1 MLTLPLH
8 SLQSVGGVRFAQ
20 PALAGSQSVGRAG
33 YGARRFGH
41 NRQMPIHGVAK
52 VARSFGVG
60 WGAWSRV
67 GTEQPVNHH
76 QYGALGCIARG
87 TSPVAHPAQFP
98 AQMPAYLSA
107 HARLGLVSLVLRF
120 SGLLHSAAGSFGFSQ
135 SGCKLIASAWVNHVV
150 SHSPACTP
158 SSNPSLNR
166 STNGRPPSPGRQYG
180 VHFCRPGLG
189 VLPLAPG

>member
-8 SLQSVGGVRFAQ
+8 SPQSVCGVRFAQ
-20 PALAGSQSVGRAG
+20 SALAGSQSVGRAA

-41 NRQMPIHGVAK
+41 SRQIPIHGVGK
-52 VARSFGVG
+52 VARNIGAG

-67 GTEQPVNHH
+67 GTKQSVKHRH
-76 QYGALGCIARG
+76 YGVLGHIACCS
-87 TSPVAHPAQFP
+87 SPVGLPAQFP
-98 AQMPAYLSA
+98 GHMPWHLST
-107 HARLGLVSLVLRF
+107 HARLGPASPILRF
-120 SGLLHSAAGSFGFSQ
+120 SGLLHSAAGSFGGFQ
-135 SGCKLIASAWVNHVV
+135 SGCKVIAAAWASHVV

-166 STNGRPPSPGRQYG
+166 STNGRPPSPGQQYG

-189 VLPLAPG
+189 GLPLAFG